1 MANSYTELNCLDEVS
16 FIGGNEYVFE
26 YTVYDVNSVALDI
39 SSATV
44 EWNMSLYGQQD
55 HNILTK
61 SGVITDT
68 SEFTV
73 TLLASETE
81 GLEGKYVH
89 QAVITDFTGSKFIP
103 AQGIVTIL
111 PKISNT

>member
-1 MANSYTELNCLDEVS
+1 MAQSYIELNCLDEIS
-16 FIGGNEYVFE
+16 FIGGNEYVLEFN
-26 YTVYDVNSVALDI
+26 TYDEDGIALDI
-39 SSATV
+39 SSATI

-55 HNILTK
+55 YNILTK
-61 SGVITDT
+61 SGVITDI

-89 QAVITDFTGSKFIP
+89 QPVITDFSGSEFVP
-103 AQGIVTIL
+103 AQGIITIL